1 MDPDK
6 GSDFLYRI
14 VARDTSSGHRGLGIC
29 NGVAIVF
36 KRLRLWLTLSAG
48 DFGQWIIRGHNTDYQ
63 QDNPL
68 IGIMSPDY
76 PDYPHINHA
85 ALLTILF
92 FVWTGSLIAAKKS
105 LG

>member
-29 NGVAIVF
+29 RGAAIVF
-36 KRLRLWLTLSAG
+36 KRLRQWLTLSAG
-48 DFGQWIIRGHNTDYQ
+48 DFGLWVIRGHNTDYQ

-76 PDYPHINHA
+76 PNRYYVPG
-85 ALLTILF
+85 LSRF
-92 FVWTGSLIAAKKS
+92 
-105 LG
+105 LGYQ